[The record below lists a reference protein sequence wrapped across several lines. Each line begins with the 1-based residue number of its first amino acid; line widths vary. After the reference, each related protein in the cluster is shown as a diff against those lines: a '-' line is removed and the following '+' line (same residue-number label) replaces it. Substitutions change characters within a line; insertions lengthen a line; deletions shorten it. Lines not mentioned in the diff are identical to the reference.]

1 MYFWLGGGGLCCVLD
16 IISLP
21 CIAEIMLLVMLGYAW
36 ISLRA
41 GSPIMASEACC
52 GERGWPLHD
61 FSRLSQ
67 LESLRAGYARRRKQ
81 FLKQPWQL

>member
-21 CIAEIMLLVMLGYAW
+21 CITGIMSLVTLGHAW

-41 GSPIMASEACC
+41 DSPIMASEASC
-52 GERGWPLHD
+52 ERTRVAL
-61 FSRLSQ
+61 
-67 LESLRAGYARRRKQ
+67 A
-81 FLKQPWQL
+81 

>member
-21 CIAEIMLLVMLGYAW
+21 CITGIMSLITLGHDW

-41 GSPIMASEACC
+41 GSPIMASEARC
-52 GERGWPLHD
+52 EITHVAL
-61 FSRLSQ
+61 
-67 LESLRAGYARRRKQ
+67 A
-81 FLKQPWQL
+81 